1 MTTTPDRSTEIA
13 SYLAAVERH
22 LGDLPTHIRQDL
34 MSELDTHLSEV
45 AADLGPGAALRD
57 LLGSPEAYAR
67 ELRDTAEVDK
77 EPVGIRMRRKLSETA
92 APALDRLRGAADR
105 YAVSTG
111 HADAAELRER
121 LRPGWWVLRGAIVAA
136 LFVYWL
142 SAAQYGVTGYS
153 IFGSIPGLLLMIAV
167 LLVCVWASMRLGA
180 KSMDWRGRR
189 RRWMI
194 AGGIAIVALAG
205 YQFSWLLTGIVP
217 VRYIETASQSGDPYG
232 YVSDVYAYDEN
243 GNLLTGVYLFDQDG
257 NPLWIGDPY
266 NCPVATANP
275 FDAESTV
282 EGYDQYGNAVEN
294 IDDSYGYQYPLCVAG
309 SEPTMPPG
317 ETPMP
322 GDDPTA
328 AFPETAAPGEDG
340 TPSETPTGEPATT
353 PEESPSPTPGD
364 DPTE

>member
-22 LGDLPTHIRQDL
+22 LNDLPTHIRQDL
-34 MSELDTHLSEV
+34 MSELDAHLTEV
-45 AADLGPGAALRD
+45 AADLEPGAALRD

-77 EPVGIRMRRKLSETA
+77 EPVATRMRRKLSETA
-92 APALDRLRGAADR
+92 APALAGLKGAADR

-111 HADAAELRER
+111 HTDAAELRER

-153 IFGSIPGLLLMIAV
+153 IFGSIPGLLLMVAV

-180 KSMDWRGRR
+180 KSLEWRGRR

-205 YQFSWLLTGIVP
+205 YQFTWLYSAVS
-217 VRYIETASQSGDPYG
+217 VDYIASTSYGDEQ
-232 YVSDVYAYDEN
+232 YVYSEGQGVTDIYVYDEN
-243 GNLLTGVYLFDQDG
+243 GNPLTGVYLFDQDG
-257 NPLWIGDPY
+257 NPLWLGDPY
-266 NCPVATANP
+266 SCETTPGNP
-275 FDAESTV
+275 FATESPAEEWEGNDEPTAGVDDAL
-282 EGYDQYGNAVEN
+282 
-294 IDDSYGYQYPLCVAG
+294 GYQYPLCAG
-309 SEPTMPPG
+309 DPDGMTTAPG
-317 ETPMP
+317 ETATPEDGP
-322 GDDPTA
+322 TTRLPTEDDSPSEEQPTA
-328 AFPETAAPGEDG
+328 PA
-340 TPSETPTGEPATT
+340 ETPT
-353 PEESPSPTPGD
+353 ESP
-364 DPTE
+364 TE

>member
-22 LGDLPTHIRQDL
+22 LNDLPAHIRQDL

-45 AADLGPGAALRD
+45 AADLEPGAALRD

-67 ELRDTAEVDK
+67 ELRDTAEVEK
-77 EPVGIRMRRKLSETA
+77 EPVAIRMRRKFSDTA
-92 APALDRLRGAADR
+92 APALARVKGAADK

-142 SAAQYGVTGYS
+142 ASAQFGVTGYS
-153 IFGSIPGLLLMIAV
+153 IIGSLPGLLLVVAV
-167 LLVCVWASMRLGA
+167 LLVSVWASMRLGA

-205 YQFSWLLTGIVP
+205 YQFSWILTGAIP
-217 VRYIETASQSGDPYG
+217 TRYVETQYVDDGSGYG
-232 YVSDVYAYDEN
+232 YISDLYVYDEN
-243 GNLLTGVYLFDQDG
+243 GNPLTGVYLFDQDG
-257 NPLWIGDPY
+257 NPIYLGDPTL
-266 NCPVATANP
+266 CESTPGNP
-275 FDAESTV
+275 FATPSEDDYRYED
-282 EGYDQYGNAVEN
+282 EGTAMEQNL
-294 IDDSYGYQYPLCVAG
+294 GYQYPLCA
-309 SEPTMPPG
+309 SQDAATMPAGEAPTAEEGVATELPSEGPAPTAG
-317 ETPMP
+317 ETPSEL
-322 GDDPTA
+322 
-328 AFPETAAPGEDG
+328 ETSP
-340 TPSETPTGEPATT
+340 EPAASAT
-353 PEESPSPTPGD
+353 PDPEPTK
-364 DPTE
+364 